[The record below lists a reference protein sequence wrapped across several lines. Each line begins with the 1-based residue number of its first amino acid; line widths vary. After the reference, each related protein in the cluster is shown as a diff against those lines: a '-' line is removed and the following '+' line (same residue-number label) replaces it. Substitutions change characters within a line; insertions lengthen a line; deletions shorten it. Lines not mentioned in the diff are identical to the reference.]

1 MKFEQFGVLCR
12 HVFTVMRSYNIKK
25 IPSKYLLRRWQNGI
39 IPSIMLRKT
48 FRYAGSNEGVERL
61 AIGIFSSVDNVI
73 SSLSNDEN
81 KLEEF
86 LHDIHLLESKFLTGI
101 SITEKPD
108 KNKEFEKRL
117 GVTTP
122 DVIEVENPAQ
132 VQTKGSGSRKRY
144 KSTLEVSTQ
153 KGRKG
158 TRCSYCRNSNEHDW
172 RNCPDR
178 KKDVSK
184 GIIKKRPGKS
194 D

>member
-178 KKDVSK
+178 KEDVSK